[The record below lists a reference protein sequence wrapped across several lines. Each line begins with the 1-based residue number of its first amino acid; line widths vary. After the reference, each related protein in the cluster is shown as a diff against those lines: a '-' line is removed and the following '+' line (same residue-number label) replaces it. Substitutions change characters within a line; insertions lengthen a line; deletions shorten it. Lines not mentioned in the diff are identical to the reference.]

1 LSARAT
7 KTRLGRDISG
17 RKKYGLSD
25 NHAAGRPGKIAL
37 RQEALAAIGADR
49 ARVLD
54 LFAGLGEMHRAVW
67 CGAAGYRGADKDLAK
82 AMSHPAPTY
91 HAPAADVLASVDL
104 AQFNVFDFDAYGSP
118 WSEMASLF
126 RRRRLAPGEAVA
138 IVLTDGS
145 PRRAMLG
152 HTAKALARLAGV
164 DTAAAG
170 AHTRWPELGR
180 AALERGAAMM
190 GGRLTRLRHP
200 GGPGGRGVWYA
211 WALIEADQAAA

>member
-1 LSARAT
+1 LSART
-7 KTRLGRDISG
+7 TRTRLGRDISG
-17 RKKYGLSD
+17 RTKYALSD
-25 NHAAGRPGKIAL
+25 THAKGRSGKVAL
-37 RQEALAAIGADR
+37 RREALEAIGADR

-54 LFAGLGEMHRAVW
+54 LFAGRGEMHAAVW
-67 CGAAGYRGADKDLAK
+67 AEAAGYCGVDKDLAK
-82 AMSHPAPTY
+82 VLAHPATVY
-91 HAPAADVLASVDL
+91 HAPATAVLWAVDL
-104 AQFNVFDFDAYGSP
+104 DGFNVFDFDAYGSP
-118 WSEMASLF
+118 WSEMGVLF
-126 RRRRLAPGEAVA
+126 RRRRLAPGEALA

-164 DTAAAG
+164 STAAAG

-180 AALERGAAMM
+180 AALEKGAAMM

-200 GGPGGRGVWYA
+200 GGPGGRGIWYA